1 MKAPKI
7 GFHEITMEDKPWMDR
22 KYAEEN
28 QNACEYTF
36 ANNFIWRKKYGTAV
50 AEVCG
55 CLIVRSGKEGA
66 FSYSCPV
73 GAGDKREALA
83 RLLAECQKE
92 GRELSLFPV
101 LEEDRRQLLEWFPGQ
116 FLIAERREN
125 FDYIYS
131 REKLE
136 TLPGKKLHGKRNHIA
151 RFKDEGDWR
160 YAPITAENAEEC
172 RQMTYTWIKM
182 RSEKWNGEMEREI
195 EVLHEAFDYREELG
209 LSGGVLYRGE
219 EIVAFTMGEPLNRD
233 TFVVHFEK
241 AYPNLQ
247 GAYPMINQQF
257 AAHICGT
264 YRYVNREEDTGDA
277 GLRRA
282 KLSYYPELLLKKY
295 GAVESA
301 VVYANPETE
310 AEQVK
315 TLWMACFEDTP
326 EEVAYYIEQRMTEQ
340 NMLVIH
346 ADGII
351 VSMASFLPVQYRV
364 DGEYVDAYYV
374 YAVGTLPE
382 YRGRGYAARI
392 LDFARAW
399 YGAPLLLALAEEPLA
414 DYYAK
419 HGFSMA
425 FSEEERQWDNNA
437 GSAAMW
443 HVLEWTPREMQLEP
457 IGPEE
462 YVKIRDRKLE
472 TEGYVRWDVDA
483 VRYAMGLN
491 GKCGGKTVAVVSGAP
506 ESEEKDVLM
515 YQPQKGCLCI
525 LETTLSEE
533 ELERVL
539 TELLAQTGL
548 RRAKISPLLGM
559 CWMPG
564 HLKNAKNGAGY
575 LGLTLG

>member
-1 MKAPKI
+1 MRAQDI
-7 GFHEITMEDKPWMDR
+7 RFHEITMEDKPWMDR
-22 KYAEEN
+22 KYAEEDK
-28 QNACEYTF
+28 NACEYTF
-36 ANNFIWRKKYGTAV
+36 ANNFIWRKRYKAAV

-55 CLIVRSGKEGA
+55 CLVVRSGKDGD
-66 FSYSCPV
+66 FCYSYPT
-73 GAGDKREALA
+73 GAGDKREALV
-83 RLLAECQKE
+83 RLLAECGKE
-92 GRELSLFPV
+92 NRALSLFPI
-101 LEEDRRQLLEWFPGQ
+101 LEEEQRQLREWFPGR
-116 FLIAERREN
+116 FLIAECRES

-131 REKLE
+131 AEKLR

-182 RSEKWNGEMEREI
+182 RAEKWNEKMEEEI
-195 EVLHEAFDYREELG
+195 EVLHEAFDHREELG
-209 LSGGVLYRGE
+209 LVGGVLYRGE
-219 EIVAFTMGEPLNRD
+219 EIVAFAMGEPLNSD

-257 AAHICGT
+257 AEHACGE
-264 YRYVNREEDTGDA
+264 YRYVNREEDTGDE

-295 GAVESA
+295 QATESA
-301 VVYANPETE
+301 VVYADPGTD
-310 AEQVK
+310 AAQVQK
-315 TLWMACFEDTP
+315 LWMACFDDTP
-326 EEVAYYIEQRMTEQ
+326 EEVAYYMEQRMTDQ

-346 ADGII
+346 ADGNI

-382 YRGRGYAARI
+382 YRGRGYAAQI
-392 LDFARAW
+392 LDFAGEW

-419 HGFSMA
+419 HGFRMA
-425 FSEEERQWDNNA
+425 FTGEQKQWGRDA
-437 GSAAMW
+437 GRTAEWQA
-443 HVLEWTPREMQLEP
+443 LEWRPQELQLKP
-457 IGPEE
+457 VTPEE
-462 YVKIRDRKLE
+462 YVEIRDKKLD

-491 GKCGGKTVAVVSGAP
+491 GKNGGETVAVVSGTP
-506 ESEEKDVLM
+506 EKEERDVLM
-515 YQPQKGCLCI
+515 YQPQKGRLCI
-525 LETTLSEE
+525 LETTLSGEK
-533 ELERVL
+533 LERVM
-539 TELLAQTGL
+539 TELLAGTGL
-548 RRAKISPLLGM
+548 NTAQISPLSGM

-564 HLKNAKNGAGY
+564 HLKNPKNSTGY